1 MNARDGVRAPTTLD
15 RLTAVS
21 LEDLAREAS
30 LLTRVDRKYVLTPH
44 DLDAVLAALP
54 SAARVLEIDGQRRFD
69 YESPYLDLPG
79 LRSYR
84 DAAHRRPRRWK
95 VRTRRYVATG
105 AVFLE
110 VKVRRGRQTL
120 KERIPGHALAPLD
133 VVARDFVETAVG
145 RHGLGLDAA
154 GLVPTLGTAYR
165 RVTVQL
171 PSTASRV
178 TLDTDLAWTDLTV
191 GARLTCPRLVVVET
205 KTDGRPCEVDRS
217 LWELGHRPSSLSKY
231 AVGLAALRPGLP
243 RNRWHRL
250 LAGDALASPVPLDPQ
265 EVSLP

>member
-1 MNARDGVRAPTTLD
+1 MTPRDGVRAPFTLD
-15 RLTAVS
+15 RLAPVS

-30 LLTRVDRKYVLTPH
+30 LLTRVDRKYVLAPR
-44 DLDAVLAALP
+44 DLVGLLDALP
-54 SAARVLEIDGQRRFD
+54 PDARVLDIDGQRSFA
-69 YESPYLDLPG
+69 YESTYLDLPD

-105 AVFLE
+105 TVFLE

-120 KERIPGHALAPLD
+120 KERIPGHAHAPLD

-154 GLVPTLGTAYR
+154 GLVPTLGTVYR
-165 RVTVQL
+165 RVTVLL

-178 TLDTDLAWTDLTV
+178 TLDTDLAWTDLTA
-191 GARLTCPRLVVVET
+191 GTRLARPHLVVVET

-217 LWELGHRPSSLSKY
+217 LWELGHRPASLSKY
-231 AVGLAALRPGLP
+231 AVGLAALRPELP

-250 LAGDALASPVPLDPQ
+250 LAGDALASPAPLDPQ